1 MRKFKGKKI
10 IALLLSG
17 VLIAGSADPV
27 MTNAAEVSNEAA
39 TDTDH
44 ESGAGEGAEEQST
57 VRESEA
63 GIIEGST
70 VTESGAEDTIA
81 GGDAEDSADSTS
93 GEAKTEKESSTESTA
108 TEESKTEHT
117 TTEESSAESSTT
129 EESSAESSTTEES
142 SAESSTTEESS
153 TESTTEVESGTEKTE
168 EERTTEESTSTEET
182 TETQVTETET
192 ESTEEEETQEEIKA
206 LKSDRQISGEK
217 NILSEYN
224 TSFED
229 VDENGKLNWWNYE
242 AGTDAKGAISQVKYE
257 KNQSPSSEC
266 GESYLQVQSEK
277 GINRA
282 YIAQEK
288 VAGIIKPEV
297 TYEFTYYAKLTQ
309 GTDNGEVQFQVTS
322 ASKDWSSQKS
332 ASIELDKEIVLD
344 SIQWKQISGQFK
356 LPAHDQHDQVKIEF
370 TGSEGLSFCIDDLR
384 IAAVED
390 ENTGNDREI
399 SENILSDYNTSFED
413 VDENGKKN

>member
-224 TSFED
+224 TSFEG
-229 VDENGKLNWWNYE
+229 VDGDGNLHWWNHE
-242 AGTDAKGAISQVKYE
+242 AGTDAKGAISQAKYE
-257 KNQSPSSEC
+257 ENQSPSSEC
-266 GESYLQVQSEK
+266 EKSYLQVQSEK
-277 GINRA
+277 GINKA

-288 VAGIIKPEV
+288 IAGIIKPEV
-297 TYEFTYYAKLTQ
+297 T
-309 GTDNGEVQFQVTS
+309 
-322 ASKDWSSQKS
+322 
-332 ASIELDKEIVLD
+332 
-344 SIQWKQISGQFK
+344 
-356 LPAHDQHDQVKIEF
+356 
-370 TGSEGLSFCIDDLR
+370 
-384 IAAVED
+384 
-390 ENTGNDREI
+390 
-399 SENILSDYNTSFED
+399 
-413 VDENGKKN
+413 

>member
-129 EESSAESSTTEES
+129 EESSAESSTT
-142 SAESSTTEESS
+142 
-153 TESTTEVESGTEKTE
+153 
-168 EERTTEESTSTEET
+168 
-182 TETQVTETET
+182 
-192 ESTEEEETQEEIKA
+192 
-206 LKSDRQISGEK
+206 
-217 NILSEYN
+217 
-224 TSFED
+224 
-229 VDENGKLNWWNYE
+229 
-242 AGTDAKGAISQVKYE
+242 
-257 KNQSPSSEC
+257 
-266 GESYLQVQSEK
+266 
-277 GINRA
+277 
-282 YIAQEK
+282 
-288 VAGIIKPEV
+288 
-297 TYEFTYYAKLTQ
+297 
-309 GTDNGEVQFQVTS
+309 
-322 ASKDWSSQKS
+322 
-332 ASIELDKEIVLD
+332 
-344 SIQWKQISGQFK
+344 
-356 LPAHDQHDQVKIEF
+356 
-370 TGSEGLSFCIDDLR
+370 
-384 IAAVED
+384 
-390 ENTGNDREI
+390 
-399 SENILSDYNTSFED
+399 
-413 VDENGKKN
+413 